1 MRSLLLAGGRSS
13 RMGRDKALIKID
25 GLSMIERAVNALAA
39 ANLEPIRIAVAEPED
54 VEEYGSVIGIEL
66 DIEWVLDSMMHAGPI
81 DAIEEA
87 LLDPKCEDGTL
98 QLATVDYP
106 WVSSELFVSLQERLG
121 EDDCLIM
128 PHDGERGHPLLS
140 LIRTEAVLE
149 MIDSDR
155 RPLRVQFTEAK
166 HSILVE
172 DPAVLLNVN
181 TPEDLQ

>member
-1 MRSLLLAGGRSS
+1 
-13 RMGRDKALIKID
+13 MGRDKALVEVD
-25 GLSMIERAVNALAA
+25 GSTMIGRVAISLAT

-54 VEEYGSVIGIEL
+54 VEKYGSVIGTEL

-149 MIDSDR
+149 MIDGDR

>member
-13 RMGRDKALIKID
+13 RMGQDKALIEI
-25 GLSMIERAVNALAA
+25 GGFSMIERAVNALAA

-54 VEEYGSVIGIEL
+54 VEEYGSAIGTGL
-66 DIEWVLDSMMHAGPI
+66 DLEWVLDSMMHAGPI

-87 LLDPKCEDGTL
+87 LLDPKCEDGVL

-106 WVSSELFVSLQERLG
+106 WVSSDLFISLQERLG
-121 EDDCLIM
+121 DDDSLIM
-128 PHDGERGHPLLS
+128 PHDGDRGHPLLS
-140 LIRTEAVLE
+140 LIRTKEVLE
-149 MIDSDR
+149 IIEGDR
-155 RPLRVQFTEAK
+155 RPLRVQFAEAK
-166 HSILVE
+166 HSILME